1 MLKCYYISQAV
12 QPLMTQE
19 LPLPADTLAQGA
31 GESII
36 PNIIFPW
43 SSCQVHTESG
53 DVLVSTM
60 HFQ

>member
-36 PNIIFPW
+36 PNIIFHE
-43 SSCQVHTESG
+43 VVAKYILKVE
-53 DVLVSTM
+53 M
-60 HFQ
+60 F